1 MGWVARG
8 GACPVPHQRRGV
20 RTHLAAE
27 PWPERNAY
35 PAKPACSG
43 GGLFREAHARHSRE
57 DERNWLRGSDSREHD
72 IPLGID
78 GWWPVSTATRVRSR
92 ARRATALQ
100 NMPGNPLSASTN
112 LEICAAIVFRRAV
125 RQLPRAPAGLVSRRR
140 PTRIRRASHLSAA
153 RGGRAQRVRGHC
165 VRKWMPRP
173 EPRSETQVRPRT
185 RCS

>member
-27 PWPERNAY
+27 PWPERNAC

-78 GWWPVSTATRVRSR
+78 GEWPVSTATRVRSR

-100 NMPGNPLSASTN
+100 DMPGNPLSASAN
-112 LEICAAIVFRRAV
+112 LEIRVEFPFRRAV
-125 RQLPRAPAGLVSRRR
+125 RQLPRAPAGHVSRRR
-140 PTRIRRASHLSAA
+140 PTRIRRASHPSAA
-153 RGGRAQRVRGHC
+153 RGGTARTALGHC

-173 EPRSETQVRPRT
+173 GPRSETRVRPQT